1 MEQGHS
7 LAHHVTSHQ
16 CAVTVVVLQE
26 GNKAC
31 RYRCNLLRRH
41 VHEVYLG
48 GLHHGE
54 VGILATLYHIA
65 DKGSVFVQ
73 RRVALSDDVVFFFFG
88 GKIHQ
93 VLVVEVYHTVSNL
106 AIWGFDKA

>member
-16 CAVTVVVLQE
+16 CAVTVVVFQE

-73 RRVALSDDVVFFFFG
+73 RRVALSDDVVFFLFG
-88 GKIHQ
+88 RKIHQ
-93 VLVVEVYHTVSNL
+93 VLVV
-106 AIWGFDKA
+106 